1 MEHTLRLA
9 KSLLAMSAVVASVT
23 ATVVGVAATNASA
36 ATPLPARLFA
46 PYFESWTGQ
55 SPAALS
61 QQSGAKFLTMAFL
74 QTASRGSCTLLWNGD
89 TSMPIAQSTFGAD
102 INTIRSRGGDVIPS
116 LGGFTADT
124 TGTELADSCTSVA
137 SIASE
142 FQRLITTYDVSRID
156 LDIEVDALDNQA
168 GVDRRNKAIKMTED
182 WAAAN
187 GRNIQFTYTL
197 PTATTGLVDNG
208 LNVLRNA
215 AQNNAR
221 IDFVNI
227 MTFDYFDNAGQHQM
241 AQDTMRAAN
250 GLHTQLGQIFPGRT
264 SAQLWNM
271 INVTEMV
278 GVDDFGPAETFTTAD
293 ATTVLNWAR
302 NTGISGISFWALQ
315 RDNGNCPGG
324 AAADNC
330 SGIQQSLW
338 FFSQTFA
345 PFTSGGGPIQNDFSV
360 SVNPTSATIN
370 PGQSTTATVSTAVT
384 SGNAQSVAL
393 TSSGAPSGATV
404 SFNPSSVTAGGSST
418 MTVATSASTPL
429 GTFTVTVTGTATS
442 GSHAATF
449 SLTTTN
455 GTPPPPGALAN
466 PGFEAA
472 ALSPWTA
479 DPADGVVTSPVHS
492 GTKALRVTPVG
503 QSTGQA
509 TQTVTLQPNHAYTL
523 RGWVQGN
530 FAFIGV
536 SGGANAST
544 WTTSGSYTQLAV
556 PFTTGANGQVTVFV
570 HGWFGQGNVFADD
583 FSIT

>member
-9 KSLLAMSAVVASVT
+9 KSLLAMSAVLASVT
-23 ATVVGVAATNASA
+23 ATVVGVAAPTASA
-36 ATPLPARLFA
+36 ATPFPARLFA
-46 PYFESWTGQ
+46 PYFEAWTGQ
-55 SPAALS
+55 SPAQLS
-61 QQSGAKFLTMAFL
+61 QQSGAKHLTMAFL

-102 INTIRSRGGDVIPS
+102 IATMRSRGGDVIPS
-116 LGGFTADT
+116 LGGFTADN
-124 TGTELADSCTSVA
+124 TGTELSDSCTNVN

-156 LDIEVDALDNQA
+156 LDIEDNSLTNTA
-168 GVDRRNKAIKMTED
+168 GIDRRNKAIKMTED

-197 PTATTGLVDNG
+197 PTSTSGLVDTG
-208 LNVLRNA
+208 LRVLRNA
-215 AQNNAR
+215 VQNNAR

-227 MTFDYFDNAGQHQM
+227 MTFDYFDNQPHQM
-241 AQDTMRAAN
+241 AQDTMTAAN
-250 GLHTQLGQIFPGRT
+250 GLHTQLGQIFTGRT

-271 INVTEMV
+271 INVTEMI

-293 ATTVLNWAR
+293 AATVLNWAR

-315 RDNGNCPGG
+315 RDNGSCPGSG
-324 AAADNC
+324 ASDSC
-330 SGIQQSLW
+330 SGIQQSTW
-338 FFSQTFA
+338 FFSQQFA
-345 PFTSGGGPIQNDFSV
+345 PFTSGGGPVQNDFSV
-360 SVNPTSATIN
+360 GVNPTSATIN

-418 MTVATSASTPL
+418 MTVATTASTPL
-429 GTFTVTVTGTATS
+429 GTFTITVTGTATS
-442 GSHAATF
+442 GAHSTTF

-466 PGFEAA
+466 PGFESGAM
-472 ALSPWTA
+472 SPWTA
-479 DPADGVVTSPVHS
+479 QPGSTVVSSPVHS
-492 GTKALRVTPVG
+492 GTKALQVTATSA
-503 QSTGQA
+503 QTGEVSQV
-509 TQTVTLQPNHAYTL
+509 VTLQPNHAYTL

-536 SGGANAST
+536 SGGASAST
-544 WTTSGSYTQLAV
+544 WTSSGAYTQLSV
-556 PFTTGANGQVTVFV
+556 PFTTGANGTVTVFV
-570 HGWFGQGNVFADD
+570 HGWFAQGNVFADD
-583 FSIT
+583 LSIT

>member
-1 MEHTLRLA
+1 MERTLRLA
-9 KSLLAMSAVVASVT
+9 KSLLAMSAVLASVT
-23 ATVVGVAATNASA
+23 ATVVGVAATHASA

-61 QQSGAKFLTMAFL
+61 QQSGAKHLTMAFL

-116 LGGFTADT
+116 LGGFTADS
-124 TGTELADSCTSVA
+124 TGTELADSCTSVS

-142 FQRLITTYDVSRID
+142 FQRLVTTYDVSRID
-156 LDIEVDALDNQA
+156 LDIEVDALNNQA
-168 GVDRRNKAIKMTED
+168 GIDRRNKAIKMTED

-187 GRNIQFTYTL
+187 GRNLQFTYTL
-197 PTATTGLVDNG
+197 PTATTGLVDSG

-215 AQNNAR
+215 VQNNAR

-227 MTFDYFDNAGQHQM
+227 MTFDYFDNQPHQM

-250 GLHTQLGQIFPGRT
+250 GLHNQLGQLFPGRT

-271 INVTEMV
+271 INVTEMI

-293 ATTVLNWAR
+293 AQTVLDWAR

-338 FFSQTFA
+338 FFSQKFA
-345 PFTSGGGPIQNDFSV
+345 PFTSGGGNQNDFSV
-360 SVNPTSATIN
+360 GVNPGSSTVQ
-370 PGQSTTATVSTAVT
+370 PGQSATATVSTAVT
-384 SGNAQSVAL
+384 SGAAQSVSLSA
-393 TSSGAPSGATV
+393 SGAPSGATV
-404 SFNPSSVTAGGSST
+404 SLNPTSVTAGGSST
-418 MTVATSASTPL
+418 LTVATSASTPV
-429 GTFTVTVTGTATS
+429 GTFTITVTGTATS
-442 GSHAATF
+442 GSHSSTF
-449 SLTTTN
+449 SLTVGN
-455 GTPPPPGALAN
+455 PPPPGVLVN
-466 PGFEAA
+466 PGFEAGA
-472 ALSPWTA
+472 MTPWTGQPGDA
-479 DPADGVVTSPVHS
+479 VVSSPVHS
-492 GTKALRVTPVG
+492 GTKALQVTATSS
-503 QSTGQA
+503 QTGEA
-509 TQTVTLQPNHAYTL
+509 TQVVTLQPNHSYTL

-536 SGGANAST
+536 SGGASAST
-544 WTTSGSYTQLAV
+544 WVSSASYTQLSV
-556 PFTTGANGQVTVFV
+556 PFTTGASGQVTVFV
-570 HGWFGQGNVFADD
+570 HGWYGQGNVFADD
-583 FSIT
+583 FSVS